1 MLIIYIEMI
10 GDDCLESDVAVQF
23 KNVEYEIN
31 NSKILKEING
41 VFIQGK
47 LTSIIGPSG
56 AGKSTLL
63 TLINLLKSA
72 TKGEIVISGK
82 TIDSYDPMELRRKV
96 QLVSQEATMIKGTV
110 KDNLELPLILQN
122 KNMTDEEAEQ
132 YLENVDLSTSF
143 LNKNSK
149 ELSGGE
155 KQKLSLARALVNK
168 PSVILLDEVT
178 SALDRNS
185 KQAIELLLQKIK
197 REHNVTMIWIT
208 HDINQALRMSDYV
221 WVMKNGEVV
230 ETNTVE
236 EIENSKNT
244 DVKSVIGE
252 KSI

>member
-1 MLIIYIEMI
+1 M
-10 GDDCLESDVAVQF
+10 ESDVAVQF

-41 VFIQGK
+41 AFIQGK

-168 PSVILLDEVT
+168 PSIILLDEVT

>member
-1 MLIIYIEMI
+1 M
-10 GDDCLESDVAVQF
+10 ESDVAVQF

-72 TKGEIVISGK
+72 TKGEILISGK

-122 KNMTDEEAEQ
+122 KNMTDEEAEY
-132 YLENVDLSTSF
+132 YLKNVNLSTSF

-168 PSVILLDEVT
+168 PSIILLDEVT

-244 DVKSVIGE
+244 DVKIVIGE

>member
-1 MLIIYIEMI
+1 M
-10 GDDCLESDVAVQF
+10 ESDVAVQF

-41 VFIQGK
+41 AFIQGK

-122 KNMTDEEAEQ
+122 KNMTDEETEY
-132 YLENVDLSTSF
+132 YLKNVNLSTSF

-168 PSVILLDEVT
+168 PSIILLDEVT

>member
-1 MLIIYIEMI
+1 M
-10 GDDCLESDVAVQF
+10 ESDVAVQF

-41 VFIQGK
+41 AFIQGK

-72 TKGEIVISGK
+72 TKGEILVGGK

>member
-1 MLIIYIEMI
+1 M
-10 GDDCLESDVAVQF
+10 ESDVAVQF

-72 TKGEIVISGK
+72 TKGEILISGK

-122 KNMTDEEAEQ
+122 KNMTDEEAEY
-132 YLENVDLSTSF
+132 YLKNVNLSTSF

-168 PSVILLDEVT
+168 PSIILLDEVT

>member
-1 MLIIYIEMI
+1 M
-10 GDDCLESDVAVQF
+10 ESDVAVQF

-122 KNMTDEEAEQ
+122 KNMTDEEAEY

-168 PSVILLDEVT
+168 PSIILLDEVT

>member
-1 MLIIYIEMI
+1 M
-10 GDDCLESDVAVQF
+10 ESDVAVQF

-41 VFIQGK
+41 AFIQGK

-82 TIDSYDPMELRRKV
+82 SIDSYDPMELRRKV

-122 KNMTDEEAEQ
+122 KNMTDEEAEY

>member
-1 MLIIYIEMI
+1 M
-10 GDDCLESDVAVQF
+10 ESDVAVQF

-72 TKGEIVISGK
+72 TKGEILISGK

-122 KNMTDEEAEQ
+122 KNMTDEEAEH
-132 YLENVDLSTSF
+132 YLEDVDLSTSF

-168 PSVILLDEVT
+168 PSIILLDEVT

>member
-1 MLIIYIEMI
+1 M
-10 GDDCLESDVAVQF
+10 ESDVAVQF

-72 TKGEIVISGK
+72 TKGEILIGGK

>member
-1 MLIIYIEMI
+1 M
-10 GDDCLESDVAVQF
+10 ESDVAVQF

-41 VFIQGK
+41 AFFQGK
-47 LTSIIGPSG
+47 LTSVIGPSG

-63 TLINLLKSA
+63 TLINLLKSP
-72 TKGEIVISGK
+72 TKGEVVINGK
-82 TIDSYDPMELRRKV
+82 PIDSYDPMELRRKV

-122 KNMTDEEAEQ
+122 KKMTDEEAEY
-132 YLENVDLSTSF
+132 YLKDVDLSISF

-168 PSVILLDEVT
+168 PSIILLDEVT

-197 REHNVTMIWIT
+197 RKHHVTMIWIT
-208 HDINQALRMSDYV
+208 HDIDQALRMSDYV

-230 ETNTVE
+230 EANTVE

-244 DVKSVIGE
+244 DVRSVIGE
-252 KSI
+252 KLI

>member
-1 MLIIYIEMI
+1 M
-10 GDDCLESDVAVQF
+10 ESDVAVQF

-72 TKGEIVISGK
+72 TKGEILVGGK

>member
-1 MLIIYIEMI
+1 M
-10 GDDCLESDVAVQF
+10 ESDVAVQF

-72 TKGEIVISGK
+72 TKGEILVGGK

-122 KNMTDEEAEQ
+122 KNMTDEEAEH
-132 YLENVDLSTSF
+132 YLEDVDLSTSF

-168 PSVILLDEVT
+168 PSIILLDEVT